1 MVSHLPAY
9 VASYHTYS
17 PAIPYSPFFLRTQFF
32 GHGDP
37 VFPTTARNQ
46 VHIQYEKDGGILAI
60 IKDSKDLDRYT
71 IPCMKEWCPNE
82 TYVQEHPNCAWEFPN
97 EQRNEVP
104 RAGQNGPCSS

>member
-1 MVSHLPAY
+1 MRGLSPTCLRCLLSHLLTCYNLLALLY
-9 VASYHTYS
+9 A
-17 PAIPYSPFFLRTQFF
+17 QFF

-37 VFPTTARNQ
+37 LMATSTRHQ